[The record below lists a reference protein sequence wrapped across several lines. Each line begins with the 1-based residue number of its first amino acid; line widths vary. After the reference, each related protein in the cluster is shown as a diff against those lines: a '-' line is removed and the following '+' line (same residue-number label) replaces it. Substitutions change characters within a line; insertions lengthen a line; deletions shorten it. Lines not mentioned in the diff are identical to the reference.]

1 MTSSLGNSVQELSG
15 LGLGGEVARGPGER
29 GDARAVAARAVQA
42 RWRAGRL
49 GRSCGAASYGGAG
62 CAGVVAHG
70 KARVQWHGEAGARRC
85 GREVAG
91 AGSRC
96 GGHGAAG

>member
-15 LGLGGEVARGPGER
+15 LGLGDEVARGPGER

-42 RWRAGRL
+42 RWRAGEL
-49 GRSCGAASYGGAG
+49 GRSGTARLE
-62 CAGVVAHG
+62 HG
-70 KARVQWHGEAGARRC
+70 DMRWLR
-85 GREVAG
+85 

>member
-29 GDARAVAARAVQA
+29 GDARAVVARAVQA

-49 GRSCGAASYGGAG
+49 GRSGAARLE
-62 CAGVVAHG
+62 HG
-70 KARVQWHGEAGARRC
+70 NMGARWP
-85 GREVAG
+85 A
-91 AGSRC
+91 
-96 GGHGAAG
+96 

>member
-49 GRSCGAASYGGAG
+49 GRSGAARLEHSD
-62 CAGVVAHG
+62 VVARCPAQG
-70 KARVQWHGEAGARRC
+70 RGAEGTVLRARLRR
-85 GREVAG
+85 
-91 AGSRC
+91 
-96 GGHGAAG
+96 

>member
-15 LGLGGEVARGPGER
+15 LGLGGEVVRGPGER

-49 GRSCGAASYGGAG
+49 ERSGTARLE
-62 CAGVVAHG
+62 HG
-70 KARVQWHGEAGARRC
+70 DVGARWPAQ
-85 GREVAG
+85 GRG
-91 AGSRC
+91 AEGTVLR
-96 GGHGAAG
+96 ARLRR

>member
-42 RWRAGRL
+42 RWRVGRL
-49 GRSCGAASYGGAG
+49 GHSGAARLEHGDMGARCPAQGRGAEGTVLRARLRRRAGGGAG
-62 CAGVVAHG
+62 
-70 KARVQWHGEAGARRC
+70 
-85 GREVAG
+85 
-91 AGSRC
+91 
-96 GGHGAAG
+96 

>member
-42 RWRAGRL
+42 QWRAGRL
-49 GRSCGAASYGGAG
+49 GRSGAARLEHGGVGVRWPAQGRGGTARKGHGGARLATRGGARGGGAG
-62 CAGVVAHG
+62 
-70 KARVQWHGEAGARRC
+70 
-85 GREVAG
+85 
-91 AGSRC
+91 
-96 GGHGAAG
+96 

>member
-29 GDARAVAARAVQA
+29 GDARAMAARAVQA

-49 GRSCGAASYGGAG
+49 RRSGAARLE
-62 CAGVVAHG
+62 HG
-70 KARVQWHGEAGARRC
+70 DMGARWP
-85 GREVAG
+85 AQ
-91 AGSRC
+91 
-96 GGHGAAG
+96 GHGAEGMVLRARLRRRAGGGVG

>member
-15 LGLGGEVARGPGER
+15 LGLGDEVARGPGER

-49 GRSCGAASYGGAG
+49 GRSGAARLEHGGVGARWPAQGRGAEGTVLWARLRRRAGGGAG
-62 CAGVVAHG
+62 
-70 KARVQWHGEAGARRC
+70 
-85 GREVAG
+85 
-91 AGSRC
+91 
-96 GGHGAAG
+96 